1 MFALHRATLTRAL
14 CWYFVCTTLLYTF
27 NRGGAK
33 VNDVKID
40 DELHAVSQAD
50 FDDASGELKLSSGKK
65 KHAIVEIQG

>member
-1 MFALHRATLTRAL
+1 VH
-14 CWYFVCTTLLYTF
+14 C

-50 FDDASGELKLSSGKK
+50 FDAASGELKLSSGKK
-65 KHAIVEIQG
+65 KHAIVEIEG